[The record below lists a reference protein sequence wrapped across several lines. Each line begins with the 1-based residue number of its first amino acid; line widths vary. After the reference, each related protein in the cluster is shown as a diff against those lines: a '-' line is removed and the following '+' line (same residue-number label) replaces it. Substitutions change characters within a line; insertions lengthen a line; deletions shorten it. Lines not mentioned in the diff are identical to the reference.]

1 MPLIVSL
8 ILYNKMSET
17 RSRSRSRS
25 PGRDG
30 NNAPA
35 DNSAPPADDYNG
47 GGAEEEV
54 KLYVGNLDYGKF
66 FRLWN
71 RNENRRTTEN
81 KIPFFNSNS
90 NTPYH

>member
-1 MPLIVSL
+1 
-8 ILYNKMSET
+8 MSET

-54 KLYVGNLDYGKF
+54 KLYVGNLDYGKIF
-66 FRLWN
+66 SIELEPKRKLKN
-71 RNENRRTTEN
+71 YR
-81 KIPFFNSNS
+81 K
-90 NTPYH
+90 